1 MTTKELQHR
10 GVMLVLASPSGAGKS
25 SISRALFA
33 DDPNIALSVS
43 VTTRARRTDE
53 IDGTHYHFI
62 DVPTFERMR
71 ADGELLESAEVHG
84 NFYGTPR
91 LKVEERLAAGRDIL
105 FDIDYQ
111 GTLQLYD
118 NCRADMVTIFI
129 LPPSIKELRKRLER
143 RAQDSKG
150 TIEKRLKNA
159 RIEMDHYAEY
169 DYVIINEDL
178 EVSTQRV
185 RSILAAARL
194 ARSRFVGL
202 GDFVRDLQAQIDAP

>member
-1 MTTKELQHR
+1 MVDLPRR

-53 IDGTHYHFI
+53 KDGVHYHFI
-62 DVPTFERMR
+62 DVPSFEKMR
-71 ADGELLESAEVHG
+71 AEGELLEWAEVHG

-91 LKVEERLAAGRDIL
+91 SRVEERLSAGRDIL

-111 GTLQLYD
+111 GTLQLYEKA
-118 NCRADMVTIFI
+118 RADMVTIFI

-143 RAQDSKG
+143 RAQDSIG

-159 RIEMDHYAEY
+159 RLEMDHYDEY
-169 DYVIINEDL
+169 DYVIVNEDL
-178 EVSTQRV
+178 ETSTQRV
-185 RSILAAARL
+185 RTILAAARL
-194 ARSRFVGL
+194 KRDRFTQL
-202 GDFVRDLQAQIDAP
+202 SSFVRDLQGQIDSI